1 MQNITSEKD
10 ISSKKQNYLLLL
22 EGCKTAQYLE
32 ILSYSDMFYLLKFRT
47 DNHKLPVETGRYKNI
62 EYSKRLCTKCLREV
76 GDKYHYLFSC
86 PLFES
91 ERVKYI
97 PLRYRKNP
105 NILKYKELLGHRNKK
120 VLQNLCKFI
129 KVIFKNVK

>member
-1 MQNITSEKD
+1 MSEKD

-22 EGCKTAQYLE
+22 EGCKIAQYFE

-47 DNHKLPVETGRYKNI
+47 DNHRLPAETRRYKNI
-62 EYSKRLCTKCLREV
+62 EYSKRLCTKYTREV

-86 PLFES
+86 PSFES

-105 NILKYKELLGHRNKK
+105 NILKYKELLGHKNKK
-120 VLQNLCKFI
+120 LLQNLCKFI
-129 KVIFKNVK
+129 KHKYSGRPI